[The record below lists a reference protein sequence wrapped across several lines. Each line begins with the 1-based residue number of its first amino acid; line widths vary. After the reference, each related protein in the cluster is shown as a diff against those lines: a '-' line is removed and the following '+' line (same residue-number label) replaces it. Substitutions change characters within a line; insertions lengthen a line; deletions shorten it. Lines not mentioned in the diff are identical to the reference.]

1 MEVLKMRQTQNTQKK
16 DNRKS
21 VFVIALLLL
30 LVAVIG
36 FGGYTLSKYVTK
48 KSESGSASVA
58 KWGYTIEAKADK
70 LFGTKYTFDKTNSV
84 VTDSNTKLTVEAS
97 DAATKKVAPG
107 TTGSMTFS
115 VKGTA
120 EVLAQLSISMT
131 DVKDVK
137 LVYKKGT
144 DGAETA
150 YTPVKWTLK
159 KNDTVVSVKLNESDA
174 TATALSGVS
183 LAAIQKGLATVS
195 TITPNATEINDTY
208 TISWVWD
215 FENKTAGA
223 TSEQKEETDSLDT
236 LLGML
241 ANAGTHTADK
251 LVKNG
256 DYAEVFG
263 KSNTTIAFKLDI
275 SIVQLQQAA

>member
-1 MEVLKMRQTQNTQKK
+1 MRQTQNTQKK

-21 VFVIALLLL
+21 IFVIALLLL

-58 KWGYTIEAKADK
+58 KWGYTIEANANK
-70 LFGTKYTFDKTNSV
+70 LFGTKYTFDNTNSV
-84 VTDSNTKLTVEAS
+84 VTDSNAKLTVAAS
-97 DAATKKVAPG
+97 DATTNKVAPG

-131 DVKDVK
+131 DVQDVK

-144 DGAETA
+144 DGAETEYA
-150 YTPVKWTLK
+150 PVKWTLK
-159 KNDTVVSVKLNESDA
+159 KNNTVVSVKLNESDENV
-174 TATALSGVS
+174 TALSGVS

-195 TITPNATEINDTY
+195 TITPNAAEINDTY
-208 TISWVWD
+208 TISWVWE
-215 FENKTAGA
+215 FENKTEGA

-236 LLGML
+236 LLGMV
-241 ANAGTHTADK
+241 ANAGTHTEA
-251 LVKNG
+251 VKNG
-256 DYAEVFG
+256 DYTEVVD
-263 KSNTTIAFKLDI
+263 KTNTTVAFKLDI

>member
-1 MEVLKMRQTQNTQKK
+1 MRQTQNTQKK

-48 KSESGSASVA
+48 KSETGSASVA
-58 KWGYTIEAKADK
+58 KWGYTIEANADK
-70 LFGTKYTFDKTNSV
+70 LFGTKYTFDNKNSV
-84 VTDSNTKLTVEAS
+84 VTDSNAKLTVEAS
-97 DAATKKVAPG
+97 DAKTNKVAPG
-107 TTGSMTFS
+107 TTGSMTFF

-131 DVKDVK
+131 DVQDVK

-144 DGAETA
+144 GTETE

-159 KNDTVVSVKLNESDA
+159 KNNTVVSVKLNESD
-174 TATALSGVS
+174 TDVTALSGVS
-183 LAAIQKGLATVS
+183 LADIQKGLATVS
-195 TITPNATEINDTY
+195 TITPNATTIDDTY
-208 TISWVWD
+208 TISWVWE
-215 FENKTAGA
+215 FENKTANA

-263 KSNTTIAFKLDI
+263 KSNTTVAFKLDI
-275 SIVQLQQAA
+275 SIVQLQKAA

>member
-1 MEVLKMRQTQNTQKK
+1 MRQTQNTQKK

-58 KWGYTIEAKADK
+58 KWGYTITADASG
-70 LFGTKYTFDKTNSV
+70 LFGKDYKFAATNST
-84 VTDSNTKLTVEAS
+84 VTNDTTGLTVSANNT
-97 DAATKKVAPG
+97 DRTNRVAPG

-131 DVKDVK
+131 DVQDVK

-144 DGAETA
+144 DGAETEYA
-150 YTPVKWTLK
+150 PVKWTLK
-159 KNDTVVSVKLNESDA
+159 KNDTVVKVKLNESDLA
-174 TATALSGVS
+174 ETDLSGVS
-183 LAAIQKGLATVS
+183 LADIQKGLATVS

-215 FENKTAGA
+215 FENKTEGA

-236 LLGML
+236 LLGMV
-241 ANAGTHTADK
+241 ANAGTHTVA
-251 LVKNG
+251 VKNG
-256 DYAEVFG
+256 DYTEVMGAG
-263 KSNTTIAFKLDI
+263 KTNTTVAFKLDI

>member
-1 MEVLKMRQTQNTQKK
+1 MRQTQNTQKK

-21 VFVIALLLL
+21 IFVIALLLL

-48 KSESGSASVA
+48 KSETGSASVA
-58 KWGYTIEAKADK
+58 KWGYTIEANADK
-70 LFGTKYTFDKTNSV
+70 LFGTKYTFDNKNSV
-84 VTDSNTKLTVEAS
+84 VTDSNAKLTVAAS
-97 DAATKKVAPG
+97 DAKTNKVAPG

-131 DVKDVK
+131 DVQDVK

-144 DGAETA
+144 AGADTEYA
-150 YTPVKWTLK
+150 PVKWTLK
-159 KNDTVVSVKLNESDA
+159 KNDTVVKVKLNESDA
-174 TATALSGVS
+174 TATDLSGVS

-208 TISWVWD
+208 TISWVWE
-215 FENKTAGA
+215 FENKTANA

-236 LLGML
+236 LLGMV
-241 ANAGTHTADK
+241 ANAGTHDVA
-251 LVKNG
+251 VKNG
-256 DYAEVFG
+256 DYTEVLG
-263 KSNTTIAFKLDI
+263 KTNTTVAFKLDI

>member
-1 MEVLKMRQTQNTQKK
+1 MRQTQNTQKK

-97 DAATKKVAPG
+97 DATTKKVAPG

-144 DGAETA
+144 DGAETE

-159 KNDTVVSVKLNESDA
+159 KNDNVVSVKLNESDLA
-174 TATALSGVS
+174 ETELSGVS

-195 TITPNATEINDTY
+195 TITPNATTIDDTY
-208 TISWVWD
+208 TISWVWE

-263 KSNTTIAFKLDI
+263 KSNTTVAFKLDI
-275 SIVQLQQAA
+275 SIVQLQKAA

>member
-1 MEVLKMRQTQNTQKK
+1 MRQTQNTQKK

-21 VFVIALLLL
+21 IFVIALLLL

-48 KSESGSASVA
+48 KSETGSASVA
-58 KWGYTIEAKADK
+58 KWGYTIEANADK
-70 LFGTKYTFDKTNSV
+70 LFGTKYTFDNKNSV
-84 VTDSNTKLTVEAS
+84 VTDSNAKLTVAAS
-97 DAATKKVAPG
+97 DAKTNKVAPG
-107 TTGSMTFS
+107 TTGSMTFT

-131 DVKDVK
+131 DVQDVK

-144 DGAETA
+144 AGADTEYA
-150 YTPVKWTLK
+150 PVKWTLK
-159 KNDTVVSVKLNESDA
+159 KNDTVVKVKLNESDA
-174 TATALSGVS
+174 TATDLSGVS

-208 TISWVWD
+208 TISWVWE
-215 FENKTAGA
+215 FENKTANA

-236 LLGML
+236 LLGMV
-241 ANAGTHTADK
+241 ANAGTHDVA
-251 LVKNG
+251 VKNG
-256 DYAEVFG
+256 DYTEVLG
-263 KSNTTIAFKLDI
+263 KTNTTVAFKLEI

>member
-1 MEVLKMRQTQNTQKK
+1 MRQTQNTQKK

-21 VFVIALLLL
+21 IFVIALLLL

-48 KSESGSASVA
+48 KSETGSASVA
-58 KWGYTIEAKADK
+58 KWGYTIEANADK
-70 LFGTKYTFDKTNSV
+70 LFGTKYTFDNKNSV
-84 VTDSNTKLTVEAS
+84 VTDSNAKLTVAAS
-97 DAATKKVAPG
+97 DAKTNKVAPG

-131 DVKDVK
+131 DVQDVK

-144 DGAETA
+144 AGADTEYA
-150 YTPVKWTLK
+150 PVKWTLK
-159 KNDTVVSVKLNESDA
+159 KNDTVVKVKLNESDA
-174 TATALSGVS
+174 TATDLSGVS

-208 TISWVWD
+208 TISWVWE
-215 FENKTAGA
+215 FENKTANA

-236 LLGML
+236 LLGMV
-241 ANAGTHTADK
+241 ANAGTHDVA
-251 LVKNG
+251 VKNG
-256 DYAEVFG
+256 DYTEVLG
-263 KSNTTIAFKLDI
+263 KTNTTVAFKLEI

>member
-1 MEVLKMRQTQNTQKK
+1 MRQTQNTQKK

-58 KWGYTIEAKADK
+58 KWGYTIEANASK

-84 VTDSNTKLTVEAS
+84 VTDSDTKLTVEAS

-144 DGAETA
+144 DGAETE

-159 KNDTVVSVKLNESDA
+159 KNNAVVSVKLNESDPDV
-174 TATALSGVS
+174 TALSGVS

-195 TITPNATEINDTY
+195 TITPNAAEINDTY

-263 KSNTTIAFKLDI
+263 KSNTTVAFKLDI

>member
-1 MEVLKMRQTQNTQKK
+1 MRQTQNTQKK

-21 VFVIALLLL
+21 IFVIALLLL

-48 KSESGSASVA
+48 KSETGSASVA
-58 KWGYTIEAKADK
+58 KWGYTIEANADK
-70 LFGTKYTFDKTNSV
+70 LFGTKYTFDNKNSV
-84 VTDSNTKLTVEAS
+84 VTDSNAKLTVAAS
-97 DAATKKVAPG
+97 DAKTNKVAPG

-115 VKGTA
+115 VNGTA

-144 DGAETA
+144 DGAETEYA
-150 YTPVKWTLK
+150 PVKWTLT
-159 KNDTVVSVKLNESDA
+159 KNNTVVSVKLNESDA
-174 TATALSGVS
+174 TATDLSGVS

-208 TISWVWD
+208 TISWVWE
-215 FENKTAGA
+215 FENKTANA

-236 LLGML
+236 LLGMV
-241 ANAGTHTADK
+241 ANAGTHDVA
-251 LVKNG
+251 VKNG
-256 DYAEVFG
+256 DYTEVLG
-263 KSNTTIAFKLDI
+263 KTNTTVAFKLDI

>member
-1 MEVLKMRQTQNTQKK
+1 MRQTQNTQKK

>member
-1 MEVLKMRQTQNTQKK
+1 MRQTQNTQKK

-21 VFVIALLLL
+21 IFVIALLLL

-48 KSESGSASVA
+48 KSETGSASVA
-58 KWGYTIEAKADK
+58 KWGYTIEANASK
-70 LFGTKYTFDKTNSV
+70 LFGTKYTFDNTNSV
-84 VTDSNTKLTVEAS
+84 VTDSNAKLTVAAS
-97 DAATKKVAPG
+97 DATTNKVAPG

-131 DVKDVK
+131 DVQDVK

-144 DGAETA
+144 AGADTEYA
-150 YTPVKWTLK
+150 PVKWTLK
-159 KNDTVVSVKLNESDA
+159 KNDTVVKVKLNESDA
-174 TATALSGVS
+174 TATDLSGVS

-208 TISWVWD
+208 TISWVWE
-215 FENKTAGA
+215 FENKTANA

-236 LLGML
+236 LLGMV
-241 ANAGTHTADK
+241 ANAGTHDVA
-251 LVKNG
+251 VKNG
-256 DYAEVFG
+256 DYTEVLG
-263 KSNTTIAFKLDI
+263 KTNTTVAFKLEI

>member
-1 MEVLKMRQTQNTQKK
+1 MRQTQNTQKK

-21 VFVIALLLL
+21 IFVIALLLL

-48 KSESGSASVA
+48 KSETGSASVA
-58 KWGYTIEAKADK
+58 KWGYTITADASG
-70 LFGTKYTFDKTNSV
+70 LFGKDYKFAATNST
-84 VTDSNTKLTVEAS
+84 VTNDTTGLTVSANNT
-97 DAATKKVAPG
+97 DRTNRVAPG

-131 DVKDVK
+131 DVQDVK

-144 DGAETA
+144 GAETE
-150 YTPVKWTLK
+150 YTPVKWTLT
-159 KNDTVVSVKLNESDA
+159 KNTEVVKVKLNESDLA
-174 TATALSGVS
+174 ETKLSGVS

-208 TISWVWD
+208 TISWVWE
-215 FENKTAGA
+215 FENKAADA
-223 TSEQKEETDSLDT
+223 TSEQKKETDSLDT
-236 LLGML
+236 LLGMV
-241 ANAGTHTADK
+241 ANAGVHTKA
-251 LVKNG
+251 VTNG
-256 DYAEVFG
+256 DYTEVVD
-263 KSNTTIAFKLDI
+263 KTNTTVAFKLDI
-275 SIVQLQQAA
+275 SIVQLKQENA

>member
-1 MEVLKMRQTQNTQKK
+1 MRQTQNTQKK

-21 VFVIALLLL
+21 IFVIALLLL

-58 KWGYTIEAKADK
+58 KWGYTITADASG
-70 LFGTKYTFDKTNSV
+70 LFGKDYKFAATNST
-84 VTDSNTKLTVEAS
+84 VTNDTTGLTVSANNT
-97 DAATKKVAPG
+97 DRTNRVAPG
-107 TTGSMTFS
+107 TTGSMTFT

-131 DVKDVK
+131 DVQDVK

-144 DGAETA
+144 DGAETEYA
-150 YTPVKWTLK
+150 PVKWTLK
-159 KNDTVVSVKLNESDA
+159 KNDNVVSVKLNESDLA
-174 TATALSGVS
+174 ETALSGVS

-195 TITPNATEINDTY
+195 TITPNATAIDDTY
-208 TISWVWD
+208 TISWVWE
-215 FENKTAGA
+215 FENKTEGA

-236 LLGML
+236 LLGMV
-241 ANAGTHTADK
+241 ANAGTHDVA
-251 LVKNG
+251 VKNG
-256 DYAEVFG
+256 DYTEVIGEG
-263 KSNTTIAFKLDI
+263 KTNTTVAFKLDI

>member
-1 MEVLKMRQTQNTQKK
+1 MRQTQNTQKK

-21 VFVIALLLL
+21 IFVIALLLL

-70 LFGTKYTFDKTNSV
+70 LFGTKYTFDNTNSV

-97 DAATKKVAPG
+97 DATTKKVAPG

-120 EVLAQLSISMT
+120 EVLAQLSVSMT

-144 DGAETA
+144 DGAETE

-159 KNDTVVSVKLNESDA
+159 KNDNVVSVKLNESDLA
-174 TATALSGVS
+174 ETELSGVS

-208 TISWVWD
+208 TISWVWE

-236 LLGML
+236 LLGMV
-241 ANAGTHTADK
+241 ANAGDHTVA
-251 LVKNG
+251 VKNG
-256 DYAEVFG
+256 DYTEVVGEG
-263 KSNTTIAFKLDI
+263 KTNTTIAFKLDI

>member
-1 MEVLKMRQTQNTQKK
+1 MRQTQNTQKK

-58 KWGYTIEAKADK
+58 KWGYTIEANANK
-70 LFGTKYTFDKTNSV
+70 LFGTKYTFDNTNSV
-84 VTDSNTKLTVEAS
+84 VTDSNAKLTVAAS
-97 DAATKKVAPG
+97 DAKTNKVAPG
-107 TTGSMTFS
+107 TIGSMTFS

-131 DVKDVK
+131 DVQDVK

-144 DGAETA
+144 DGAETEYA
-150 YTPVKWTLK
+150 PVKWTLK
-159 KNDTVVSVKLNESDA
+159 KNNTVVSVKLNESDA
-174 TATALSGVS
+174 DVTALSGVS

-195 TITPNATEINDTY
+195 TITPNAAEINDTY
-208 TISWVWD
+208 TISWVWE
-215 FENKTAGA
+215 FENKTEGA

-236 LLGML
+236 LLGMV
-241 ANAGTHTADK
+241 ANAGTHTEA
-251 LVKNG
+251 VKNG
-256 DYAEVFG
+256 DYTEVVD
-263 KSNTTIAFKLDI
+263 KTNTTVAFKLDI

>member
-1 MEVLKMRQTQNTQKK
+1 MRQTQNTQKK

-58 KWGYTIEAKADK
+58 KWGYTIEANAGK
-70 LFGTKYTFDKTNSV
+70 LFGTKYTFDNKNSV
-84 VTDSNTKLTVEAS
+84 VTDSNAKLTVAAS
-97 DAATKKVAPG
+97 DAKTNKVAPG

-120 EVLAQLSISMT
+120 EVLPQLSISMT
-131 DVKDVK
+131 DVQDVK

-144 DGAETA
+144 GAETEYA
-150 YTPVKWTLK
+150 PVKWTLK
-159 KNDTVVSVKLNESDA
+159 KNNTVVIVKLNESDA
-174 TATALSGVS
+174 DVTALSGVS

-195 TITPNATEINDTY
+195 TITPNATTIDDTY
-208 TISWVWD
+208 TISWVWE
-215 FENKTAGA
+215 FENKTEGA

-236 LLGML
+236 LLGMV
-241 ANAGTHTADK
+241 ANAGTHTEA
-251 LVKNG
+251 VKNG
-256 DYAEVFG
+256 DYTEVVD
-263 KSNTTIAFKLDI
+263 KTNTTVAFKLDI

>member
-1 MEVLKMRQTQNTQKK
+1 MRQTQNTQKK

-21 VFVIALLLL
+21 IFVIALLLL

-48 KSESGSASVA
+48 KSETGSASVA
-58 KWGYTIEAKADK
+58 KWGYTIEANADK
-70 LFGTKYTFDKTNSV
+70 LFGTKYTFDNKNSV
-84 VTDSNTKLTVEAS
+84 VTDSNAKLTVAAS
-97 DAATKKVAPG
+97 DAKTNKVAPG

-131 DVKDVK
+131 DVQDVK

-144 DGAETA
+144 GAETE

-159 KNDTVVSVKLNESDA
+159 KNNTVVSVKLNESDA
-174 TATALSGVS
+174 DVTALSGVS
-183 LAAIQKGLATVS
+183 LADIQKGLATVS
-195 TITPNATEINDTY
+195 TITPNATRIDDTY
-208 TISWVWD
+208 TISWVWE

-236 LLGML
+236 LLGMV
-241 ANAGTHTADK
+241 ANAGTHTEA
-251 LVKNG
+251 VKNG
-256 DYAEVFG
+256 DYTEVVD
-263 KSNTTIAFKLDI
+263 KTNTTVAFKLDI

>member
-1 MEVLKMRQTQNTQKK
+1 MRQTQNTQKK

-21 VFVIALLLL
+21 IFVIALLLL

-48 KSESGSASVA
+48 KSETGSASVA
-58 KWGYTIEAKADK
+58 KWGYTIEANADK
-70 LFGTKYTFDKTNSV
+70 LFGTKYTFDNKNSV
-84 VTDSNTKLTVEAS
+84 VTDSNAKLTVAAS
-97 DAATKKVAPG
+97 DAKTNKVAPG

-131 DVKDVK
+131 EVQDVK

-144 DGAETA
+144 DGADTEYA
-150 YTPVKWTLK
+150 PVKWTLT
-159 KNDTVVSVKLNESDA
+159 KNNNVVSVKLNESDENV
-174 TATALSGVS
+174 TELRGVS

-195 TITPNATEINDTY
+195 TITPNAAKIDDTY

-215 FENKTAGA
+215 FENKTANA

-236 LLGML
+236 LLGMV
-241 ANAGTHTADK
+241 ANAGTHDVA
-251 LVKNG
+251 VKNG
-256 DYAEVFG
+256 DYTEVLG
-263 KSNTTIAFKLDI
+263 KTNTTVAFKLDI

>member
-1 MEVLKMRQTQNTQKK
+1 MRQTQNTQKK

-58 KWGYTIEAKADK
+58 KWGYTIEANADK
-70 LFGTKYTFDKTNSV
+70 LFGTKYTFDNKNSV
-84 VTDSNTKLTVEAS
+84 VTDSNVKLTVAAS
-97 DAATKKVAPG
+97 DAKTNKVAPG

-131 DVKDVK
+131 DVQDVK

-144 DGAETA
+144 AGAETEYA
-150 YTPVKWTLK
+150 PVKWTLT
-159 KNDTVVSVKLNESDA
+159 KNTEVVKVKLNESDLA
-174 TATALSGVS
+174 ETELSGVS

-208 TISWVWD
+208 TISWVWE

-236 LLGML
+236 LLGMV
-241 ANAGTHTADK
+241 ANAGTHTVA
-251 LVKNG
+251 VKNG
-256 DYAEVFG
+256 DYTEVMGEG
-263 KSNTTIAFKLDI
+263 KTNTTVAFKLDI
-275 SIVQLQQAA
+275 SIVQLQKENA

>member
-1 MEVLKMRQTQNTQKK
+1 MRQTQNTQKK

-58 KWGYTIEAKADK
+58 KWGYTIEANANK
-70 LFGTKYTFDKTNSV
+70 LFGTKYTFDNTNSV
-84 VTDSNTKLTVEAS
+84 VTDSNAKLTVAAS
-97 DAATKKVAPG
+97 DAKTNKVAPG

-131 DVKDVK
+131 DVQDVK

-144 DGAETA
+144 DGAETEYA
-150 YTPVKWTLK
+150 PVKWTLT
-159 KNDTVVSVKLNESDA
+159 KNTEVVKVKLNESDA
-174 TATALSGVS
+174 DVTALSGVS

-208 TISWVWD
+208 TISWIWA
-215 FENKTAGA
+215 FETGA
-223 TSEQKEETDSLDT
+223 NASEKALNNELDT
-236 LLGML
+236 LLGMV
-241 ANAGTHTADK
+241 ANAGTHDVA
-251 LVKNG
+251 VKNG
-256 DYAEVFG
+256 DYTEVIGAG
-263 KSNTTIAFKLDI
+263 KTNTTVAFKLDI

>member
-1 MEVLKMRQTQNTQKK
+1 MRQTQNTQKK

-21 VFVIALLLL
+21 IFVIALLLL

-48 KSESGSASVA
+48 KSETGSASVA
-58 KWGYTIEAKADK
+58 KWGYTIEANADK
-70 LFGTKYTFDKTNSV
+70 LFGTKYTFDNKNSV
-84 VTDSNTKLTVEAS
+84 VTDSNAKLTVAAS
-97 DAATKKVAPG
+97 DAKTNKVAPG

-131 DVKDVK
+131 DVQDVK

-144 DGAETA
+144 AGADTEYA
-150 YTPVKWTLK
+150 PVKWTLK
-159 KNDTVVSVKLNESDA
+159 KNDTVVKVKLNESDA
-174 TATALSGVS
+174 TATDLSGVS

-208 TISWVWD
+208 TISWVWE
-215 FENKTAGA
+215 FENKTANA

-236 LLGML
+236 LLGMV
-241 ANAGTHTADK
+241 ANAGTHDVA
-251 LVKNG
+251 VKNG
-256 DYAEVFG
+256 DYTEVLG
-263 KSNTTIAFKLDI
+263 KTNTTVAFKLEI
-275 SIVQLQQAA
+275 SIVQLKQENA

>member
-1 MEVLKMRQTQNTQKK
+1 MRQTQNTQKK

-21 VFVIALLLL
+21 IFVIALLLL

-58 KWGYTIEAKADK
+58 KWGYTITADASG
-70 LFGTKYTFDKTNSV
+70 LFGKDYKFAATNST
-84 VTDSNTKLTVEAS
+84 VTNDTTGLTVSANNT
-97 DAATKKVAPG
+97 DRTNRVAPG
-107 TTGSMTFS
+107 TTGSMTFTI
-115 VKGTA
+115 GGNA

-131 DVKDVK
+131 DVQDVK

-144 DGAETA
+144 DGAETE

-159 KNDTVVSVKLNESDA
+159 KEGVAADLVK
-174 TATALSGVS
+174 GS
-183 LAAIQKGLATVS
+183 LADIAKYFKD
-195 TITPNATEINDTY
+195 NATNLTVKPGENAAINGKY
-208 TISWVWD
+208 TISWVWE
-215 FENKTAGA
+215 FENKAADA

-236 LLGML
+236 LLGMV
-241 ANAGTHTADK
+241 ANAGTHTVA
-251 LVKNG
+251 VKNG
-256 DYAEVFG
+256 DYTEVMGAG
-263 KSNTTIAFKLDI
+263 KTNTTVAFKLDI